1 MKHSRQLAMVVLF
14 ALSVTLLASCT
25 VKSGAFV
32 EVCTDLPGDISCKA
46 TTFEGEKSYPVRA
59 EAGQTLSLA
68 YDVAVS
74 KGSLEIQ
81 VRNPDGDMVWEVSI
95 EDAAADTIE
104 LSIDEDGRYSV
115 VLKGDGMGGEYDVS
129 WDVELTR

>member
-1 MKHSRQLAMVVLF
+1 MKRFIQMPMVVLF
-14 ALSVTLLASCT
+14 ALSVVLLASCT

-32 EVCTDLPGDISCKA
+32 EVCTDLPGNISCQA
-46 TTFEGEKSYPVRA
+46 TTFQGKKSYSVRA

-74 KGSLEIQ
+74 KGSMEIQ
-81 VRNPDGDMVWEVSI
+81 VRNPDGDVMWEVSI
-95 EDAAADTIE
+95 EDAAADMIE
-104 LSIDEDGRYSV
+104 LSIDEDGKYSV

-129 WDVELTR
+129 WDVE